1 MDENFKYDEQGKL
14 ISNKHPNPDFIFSQ
28 LLFQA
33 VSRCREKL
41 AILVCDNN
49 ELFEKLIHIKYRF
62 DPSS

>member
-14 ISNKHPNPDFIFSQ
+14 ISNIHPNPDFIFSQ